1 MTNIRLVGYTA
12 LAVGLI
18 NWRYIDFQ
26 AGSFAL
32 ALGALVL
39 LGSLIKPIHAKIEK
53 GAGFI
58 LITVLAAIAIIYSFL
73 A

>member
-1 MTNIRLVGYTA
+1 MTNVRLIGYTA

-18 NWRYIDFQ
+18 NWRYIDFN

-32 ALGALVL
+32 ALGLLVL
-39 LGSLIKPIHAKIEK
+39 FASLIKPLQAKIEK
-53 GAGFI
+53 GVGFFLTVALAG
-58 LITVLAAIAIIYSFL
+58 VAIIYSFL